1 MAVQAQTQT
10 NTGTFSALRSSNFRL
25 YFAGQLISVSGTWMQ
40 NLAQGFLV
48 FNMTKSDAWLGAVAC
63 AAGVPVLL
71 LSPVAGVIV
80 ERMPRRR
87 LLFLTQS
94 LQMLLAVILAALAF
108 ANVVQVWHIMIL
120 AFLLGAVMA
129 LDAPARL
136 TFVIEV
142 VGPEDLSSGIAL
154 NSVLNSG
161 GRVLGPMAA
170 GVALL
175 QLGAAWCFLLNGVT
189 FLAVLL
195 SLFLMRVPYAI
206 QRTEGESRLKQLR
219 EGLTFSYRHDLIG
232 PLLLLVVVG
241 SFFII
246 PLIKFLP
253 AVADVVLHSPVK
265 GYAALSAGEGVG
277 AVLAGV
283 SIAWVA
289 VRSGYGR
296 ILAISVVLCPIAS
309 IIMVLQSNMALA
321 TAFGLLSGLFMF
333 YQFVGR
339 NILVQQIVPNQFRG
353 RVLSLYTLAVLGF
366 NPFGALLLGFLAEAI
381 GTANGLIVYMILGGL
396 LGAAILYRWPAI
408 ARQR

>member
-1 MAVQAQTQT
+1 
-10 NTGTFSALRSSNFRL
+10 
-25 YFAGQLISVSGTWMQ
+25 
-40 NLAQGFLV
+40 
-48 FNMTKSDAWLGAVAC
+48 
-63 AAGVPVLL
+63 
-71 LSPVAGVIV
+71 
-80 ERMPRRR
+80 
-87 LLFLTQS
+87 
-94 LQMLLAVILAALAF
+94 
-108 ANVVQVWHIMIL
+108 VWHIMVL

-129 LDAPARL
+129 LDAPARQ

-175 QLGAAWCFLLNGVT
+175 QLGPAWCFLLNGVT

-195 SLFLMRVPYAI
+195 SLYLMRVPYAI
-206 QRTEGESRLKQLR
+206 QRTQGASRLQQLR
-219 EGLTFSYRHDLIG
+219 EGLTFSYHHNLIG
-232 PLLLLVVVG
+232 PVLLLVVVG

-253 AVADVVLHSPVK
+253 AVADVVLHSPVA
-265 GYAALSAGEGVG
+265 GYAALSAGEGLG

-283 SIAWVA
+283 TIAWLA
-289 VRSGYGR
+289 VRFGYGR
-296 ILAISVVLCPIAS
+296 MVGISVVLCPIAS
-309 IIMVLQSNMALA
+309 IVMLLQSNIPLA
-321 TAFGLLSGLFMF
+321 TAFGVLSGLFMF

-339 NILVQQIVPNQFRG
+339 NVLVQQVVPNEFRG

-366 NPFGALLLGFLAEAI
+366 NPFGALLLGFLATAI
-381 GTANGLIVYMILGGL
+381 GTANGMIIYMILGGV

-408 ARQR
+408 VRQR